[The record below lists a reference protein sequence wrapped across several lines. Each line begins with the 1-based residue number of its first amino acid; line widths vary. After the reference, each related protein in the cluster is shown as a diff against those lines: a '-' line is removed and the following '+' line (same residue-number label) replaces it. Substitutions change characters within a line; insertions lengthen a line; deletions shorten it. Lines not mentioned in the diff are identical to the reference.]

1 MGVINL
7 NKGIKFIGSS
17 KRLSFLIQAKEN
29 LIKDIHEYSNN
40 EEDIARYENLDK
52 AFEKTIIDEAKFSI
66 SLE

>member
-1 MGVINL
+1 MDRDIE
-7 NKGIKFIGSS
+7 FIGSL
-17 KRLSFLIQAKEN
+17 KRLSYLIQAKEN

-52 AFEKTIIDEAKFSI
+52 VFEKTIIDEAKFLI

>member
-1 MGVINL
+1 MIDKDIEL
-7 NKGIKFIGSS
+7 IGSL
-17 KRLSFLIQAKEN
+17 KRLSYLIQAKEN

>member
-1 MGVINL
+1 M
-7 NKGIKFIGSS
+7 NKDIEFIACLM
-17 KRLSFLIQAKEN
+17 RLKNLIQAKEN

-52 AFEKTIIDEAKFSI
+52 AFEKTIIDEAKFLI